1 MTKRD
6 FFRTVLK
13 LFGLY
18 SVILT
23 VFNFIPANIAYVTY
37 RFEPVA
43 ILWITAAMILAVGL
57 YVFLIRK
64 TDKIINWLKVD
75 TGFDDDRIEIGN
87 FNAMGIVKFALILI
101 GGFLVIDYL
110 PSFLHYS
117 YLAFKKEVSPNGLN
131 MLESLGNDGQV
142 LYFEWTIA
150 IMNLVLGIV
159 LLTNYKRIANWIE
172 KRNNVGQHG
181 E

>member
-6 FFRTVLK
+6 FFRIVLK

-23 VFNFIPANIAYVTY
+23 VFNFIPANIGYVTY
-37 RFEPVA
+37 QFEPIA
-43 ILWITAAMILAVGL
+43 ILWIIGATILAVGL
-57 YVFLIRK
+57 YVLLIRK
-64 TDKIINWLKVD
+64 TDKIIAWLKID

-87 FNAMGIVKFALILI
+87 FNAMGIVKFALIII

-110 PSFLHYS
+110 PNFLHYS
-117 YLAFKKEVSPNGLN
+117 YLAFKSEVSPNGLN
-131 MLESLGNDGQV
+131 MLESYGNDGQV
-142 LYFEWTIA
+142 DYFQWTIA

-172 KRNNVGQHG
+172 KRNNVG
-181 E
+181 